1 MAYYKRRYKRKLT
14 TQQQLARYKR
24 KQEAYRKKLEMQRK
38 EREEAVKPGGR
49 LNPLTPKWCSFD
61 TYKTISLGHNQR
73 RYRGTTYITA
83 FRKGT
88 EPNEWSCPMQGHTKI
103 VTPTQEDHKAW
114 MSYVGNVQF
123 GKRHYKHPITIVS
136 YEQFCK
142 EYVVVERFNRYLD

>member
-1 MAYYKRRYKRKLT
+1 MAYHKRRYKRKPT
-14 TQQQLARYKR
+14 TQQLLARQKR

-61 TYKTISLGHNQR
+61 TYKTISLGYNQR